1 MASSGD
7 KVIERSFSGFD
18 GHFFEVI
25 ACRRWSLI
33 DRTELPQG
41 GEPPIITFKKGARS
55 IRLFCSWTLM
65 YLGESS
71 MIGSCLSLF
80 LAFVSSNFRCKSER
94 LGRLSLI
101 LRSSD
106 FDLADHD
113 GRELGA

>member
-1 MASSGD
+1 MASSGE

-18 GHFFEVI
+18 GHFFVVI

-41 GEPPIITFKKGARS
+41 GEAPIITFKKGARS

-65 YLGESS
+65 SLGESS
-71 MIGSCLSLF
+71 MIGSCLSPF
-80 LAFVSSNFRCKSER
+80 LAFVSSNFHRKSER

-106 FDLADHD
+106 LEFS
-113 GRELGA
+113 